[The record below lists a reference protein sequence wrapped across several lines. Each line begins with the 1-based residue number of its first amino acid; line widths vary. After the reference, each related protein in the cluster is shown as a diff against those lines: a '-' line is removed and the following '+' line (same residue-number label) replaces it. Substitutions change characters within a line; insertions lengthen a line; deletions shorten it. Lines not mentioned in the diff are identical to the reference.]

1 MKPLSITFD
10 PGLIDHHILI
20 MTITGYCIVLISLA
34 LLGYVFS
41 RMHRAQDYLAG
52 KRMKN
57 SRQKVQEST
66 QRPVMTGEEN
76 AAIAAALF
84 LFFSEMHDEEKY
96 VMTIRKVSKT
106 YSPWNSKIYGIL
118 NNLKHW

>member
-1 MKPLSITFD
+1 MRSLSITFD

-34 LLGYVFS
+34 VLGYIFS
-41 RMHRAQDYLAG
+41 RMHRIQDFLAG
-52 KRMKN
+52 RRMKT
-57 SRQKVQEST
+57 SKKEQLESN
-66 QRPVMTGEEN
+66 RKSIMTGEEN

-84 LFFSEMHDEEKY
+84 LFFSELHDEEKY

-118 NNLKHW
+118 NNFKQ